1 MVSYYELVFYLG
13 CKYNHFWK
21 GDNNIGFFFGI
32 FSGFFGNGRVVGLS
46 YYGSRNVNGSPT
58 NPRIDFHAPQGNL
71 KLFWILSI
79 CTDKCY
85 IFTRSKSYL
94 MRKLFLPLLLLCL
107 VACNKE
113 PKVDYVTDPAK
124 YVDPFIGTGGHGHT
138 FPGATVPFGMV
149 QFSPDTR
156 MNDWDGCSGY
166 HTTDHTILGFSTTHL
181 SGTGCS
187 DYGDFR
193 FMPIVGEVK
202 LDKGEA
208 DNTVLGYRS
217 VFRHENEDAKAGYYS
232 VLLDD
237 YSTKVELTTGD
248 RVGMMRCTFP
258 KSDNAHFFLDM
269 VEGVN
274 DEFVYEANLRIVGD
288 NAISG
293 FRRTRD
299 WAREQY
305 LYFYAEFSKPFKG
318 YALYNKGE
326 QTEGDFVESDNL
338 KAAFDFDTED
348 GEQIVMRIAL
358 SAVDVEGAK
367 INLKAELAENDFDF
381 DALKQKA
388 YDKWNKELKRYEVS
402 DPNESNKTVF
412 YTALYHCMIAP
423 NLYSD
428 ADGRYRAHDLKVYK
442 SERPV
447 YTVFSLWDT
456 FRSLHPLFSLMQ
468 RERTLDFINT
478 FINKYETNPHHMLP
492 IWELAANET
501 YCMIGNHAIPVIAD
515 AYFAGIR
522 DFDTEKAL
530 EAMVASSKDDFRGMG
545 AYMTYGYIPIEVE
558 GEATSKTLEY
568 AYDDWCVARM
578 AEDMGKTEIAK
589 EFYARAQSYKNI
601 YNPENQFFQGRRNGG
616 WMRPFDPAQV
626 NFTLTEANS
635 YQYGFFVP
643 QDVNGHIDLMGGPNS
658 YEAKLDALF
667 NAPSDLTGR
676 EQPDITGLIGQYAHG
691 NEPSHNTVYMYN
703 FVGQPTK
710 TQNYVKQVM
719 DDFYTD
725 RRDGYAGNEDCG
737 QMSAWG
743 VLSSIGFYPATPASG
758 YYVLGLPRFERTR
771 LTFENGKQL
780 EVIAKDLS
788 DKNCYVKSV
797 NLNGKDLERSYIT
810 FNEVYNGGTLEFT
823 MTDKPDSKWATQPE
837 NCPVMRIPGEQI
849 VIVPTI
855 NANSDTFFDSLMVSM
870 NHPVEGA
877 KIYYTLDGSDP
888 REKGQLYEK
897 PLCLKENTTMRAAA
911 EQEDRWSLPIDAKY
925 YLIDARHSVKL
936 DNPYNEQYSA
946 GGLKALI
953 DHQRGGENFRTG
965 SWQGYYGVDLIATV
979 DLGQAK
985 KINRLAGSF
994 LQEVYSWIWMPTEV
1008 EYFISD
1014 DGKNFRSVG
1023 KVKNNVPIDAD
1034 GAFIQEMEVRPRTNA
1049 RYVKMV
1055 AKTIGTCPEGH
1066 VGAGQKAWIF
1076 CDELV
1081 IE

>member
-1 MVSYYELVFYLG
+1 M
-13 CKYNHFWK
+13 K
-21 GDNNIGFFFGI
+21 
-32 FSGFFGNGRVVGLS
+32 
-46 YYGSRNVNGSPT
+46 
-58 NPRIDFHAPQGNL
+58 
-71 KLFWILSI
+71 
-79 CTDKCY
+79 
-85 IFTRSKSYL
+85 
-94 MRKLFLPLLLLCL
+94 KLFLPFIAMLALA
-107 VACNKE
+107 ACTQQ
-113 PKVDYVTDPAK
+113 PKADYVTDPAS
-124 YVDPFIGTGGHGHT
+124 YIDPFIGTGGHGHT

-166 HTTDHTILGFSTTHL
+166 HTSDNTILGFSTTHL

-193 FMPIVGEVK
+193 FLPFVSDFVPETDSPKEVSSYYYDS
-202 LDKGEA
+202 LSTHA
-208 DNTVLGYRS
+208 FFN
-217 VFRHENEDAKAGYYS
+217 HEDEDAKAGFYS
-232 VLLDD
+232 VVLDD
-237 YSTKVELTTGD
+237 GVKVELTTGD
-248 RVGMMRCTFP
+248 RVGMMRCTYP
-258 KSDNAHFFLDM
+258 EKGIQNLMLDM
-269 VEGVN
+269 QHGVN
-274 DEFVYEANLRIVGD
+274 DEYVYESEINVEND
-288 NAISG
+288 HAISG

-299 WAREQY
+299 WANDQY
-305 LYFYAEFSKPFKG
+305 LYFYAEFSKSFELELDAEPNIG
-318 YALYNKGE
+318 YDYCGYFDDPKNAGKPMPKP
-326 QTEGDFVESDNL
+326 
-338 KAAFDFDTED
+338 KAMYAYFHFPDSNREPV
-348 GEQIVMRIAL
+348 IMRIAL

-367 INLKAELAENDFDF
+367 NNLKAELAENDFDF

-388 YDKWNKELKRYEVS
+388 YDKWNTELKRYEVS

-412 YTALYHCMIAP
+412 YTALYHCMVAP

-428 ADGRYRAHDLKVYK
+428 ADSRYRAHDLKVYH
-442 SERPV
+442 SDRPV

-545 AYMTYGYIPIEVE
+545 AYMKYGYIPIEVE

-578 AEDMGKTEIAK
+578 AEAMGKTDIAK
-589 EFYARAQSYKNI
+589 EFYARAQAYKNI

-643 QDVNGHIDLMGGPNS
+643 QDINGHIDLMGGREA
-658 YEAKLDALF
+658 YAAKLDGLF
-667 NAPSDLTGR
+667 NAPENLTGR
-676 EQPDITGLIGQYAHG
+676 VQPDITGLIGQYAHG

-710 TQNYVKQVM
+710 TQKYVKQVM

-743 VLSSIGFYPATPASG
+743 VFSAMGFYPATPASG

-771 LTFENGKQL
+771 LTFENGKQF
-780 EVIAKDLS
+780 EVVAKGLS
-788 DKNCYVKSV
+788 DKNCYVQSV
-797 NLNGKDLERSYIT
+797 KLNGKPLERSYIT
-810 FNEVYNGGTLEFT
+810 FEEVYNGGTLEFT
-823 MTDKPDSKWATQPE
+823 MTDQSNSTWATQPE
-837 NCPVMRIPGEQI
+837 NCPVVRIPEESI
-849 VIVPTI
+849 VVVPTI
-855 NANSDTFFDSLMVSM
+855 NADSDTFFDSLMVSM
-870 NHPVEGA
+870 SHPVEGV
-877 KIYYTLDGSDP
+877 KIYYTMDGTDP
-888 REKGQLYEK
+888 RENGQLFEQ
-897 PLCLKENTTMRAAA
+897 PLCLKDNATVRAAA
-911 EQEDRWSLPIDAKY
+911 EQDGHWSLPIDAKY
-925 YLIDARHSVKL
+925 YLVDARHSVKL
-936 DNPYNEQYSA
+936 ENMYNEQYEA

-979 DLGQAK
+979 DLGQSK

-994 LQEVYSWIWMPTEV
+994 LQEIYSWIWMPSEV
-1008 EYFISD
+1008 EYFVSD
-1014 DGKNFRSVG
+1014 DGKSFRSVG
-1023 KVKNNVPIDAD
+1023 KVKNEVPIDAD
-1034 GAFIQEMEVRPRTNA
+1034 GAFIQEMEVRPRINA
-1049 RYVKMV
+1049 RYVKMA
-1055 AKTIGTCPEGH
+1055 AKTIGICPEGH

>member
-1 MVSYYELVFYLG
+1 MKRL
-13 CKYNHFWK
+13 
-21 GDNNIGFFFGI
+21 I
-32 FSGFFGNGRVVGLS
+32 
-46 YYGSRNVNGSPT
+46 
-58 NPRIDFHAPQGNL
+58 
-71 KLFWILSI
+71 
-79 CTDKCY
+79 
-85 IFTRSKSYL
+85 
-94 MRKLFLPLLLLCL
+94 LPLILLCL
-107 VACNKE
+107 AACSTE
-113 PKVDYVTDPAK
+113 PKADYVTDPAS

-166 HTTDHTILGFSTTHL
+166 HTSDNTILGFSTTHL

-193 FMPIVGEVK
+193 FMPFAGEFNIGDDTPAEQQIY
-202 LDKGEA
+202 LDSVYSHA
-208 DNTVLGYRS
+208 D
-217 VFRHENEDAKAGYYS
+217 FKHEDEDARAGYYS
-232 VLLDD
+232 VVLDD
-237 YSTKVELTTGD
+237 GIQVELTTGD
-248 RVGMMRCTFP
+248 RIGMMRCTYP
-258 KSDNAHFFLDM
+258 KDKVGHLMLDM
-269 VEGVN
+269 WHGVN
-274 DEFVYEANLRIVGD
+274 DEFVYESQLNVEND
-288 NAISG
+288 HTISG

-299 WAREQY
+299 WANDQY
-305 LYFYAEFSKPFKG
+305 LYFYAEFSKPFAVDNFNEPRFSYDVGDYSGETMVDGKPVHKIPN
-318 YALYNKGE
+318 LNKVKKVYFLFP
-326 QTEGDFVESDNL
+326 DS
-338 KAAFDFDTED
+338 D
-348 GEQIVMRIAL
+348 GEQITMRIAI

-367 INLKAELAENDFDF
+367 NNLKSELAEGDFDF
-381 DALKQKA
+381 DALRQKA
-388 YDKWNKELKRYEVS
+388 YDKWNTELKRYEVS

-412 YTALYHCMIAP
+412 YTALYHCMVAP

-428 ADGRYRAHDLKVYK
+428 ADSRYRAHDLKVYH
-442 SERPV
+442 SDRPV

-478 FINKYETNPHHMLP
+478 FINKYESNPHHMLP

-522 DFDTEKAL
+522 DFDTERAL
-530 EAMVASSKDDFRGMG
+530 DAMVNSSQEDFRGMG
-545 AYMTYGYIPIEVE
+545 AYMKYGYIPIEAE
-558 GEATSKTLEY
+558 GEAVSKTLEY

-578 AEDMGKTEIAK
+578 AEDMGKLGIADT
-589 EFYARAQSYKNI
+589 FYARAQSYKNI

-643 QDVNGHIDLMGGPNS
+643 QDINGHIELMGGSDS
-658 YEAKLDALF
+658 YEAKLDGLF
-667 NAPSDLTGR
+667 NAPSNLTGR

-703 FVGQPTK
+703 FVGKPTK
-710 TQNYVKQVM
+710 TQKYVKQVM

-743 VLSSIGFYPATPASG
+743 VFSAMGFYPATPASG

-771 LTFENGKQL
+771 LTFENGKQF
-780 EVIAKDLS
+780 EVIAKNLS
-788 DKNCYVKSV
+788 EKNCYVQSV
-797 NLNGKDLERSYIT
+797 KLNGQPLERSYIT
-810 FNEVYNGGTLEFT
+810 FEEVYNGGTLEFT
-823 MTDKPDSKWATQPE
+823 MTDKADSPWATQPE
-837 NCPVMRIPGEQI
+837 NCPVVRIEKDPI

-855 NANSDTFFDSLMVSM
+855 NAQSDTFFDSLMVSM
-870 NHPVEGA
+870 SHPVEGV
-877 KIYYTLDGSDP
+877 KVYYTLDGTEPS
-888 REKGQLYEK
+888 EGSLLYEQ
-897 PLCLKENTTMRAAA
+897 PICLKQNAMVRAAA
-911 EQEDRWSLPIDAKY
+911 LQDGRWSQVIDAQY
-925 YLIDARHSVKL
+925 YLIDANRSVKL
-936 DNPYNEQYSA
+936 QNMYNEQYEA

-953 DHQRGGENFRTG
+953 DHLRGGENFRTG
-965 SWQGYYGVDLIATV
+965 AWQGYYGVDLIATV
-979 DLGQAK
+979 DLAQSK

-994 LQEVYSWIWMPTEV
+994 LQEAYSWIWMPTEV
-1008 EYFISD
+1008 EYFVSD

-1023 KVKNNVPIDAD
+1023 KVKNEIPVDAD
-1034 GAFIQEMEVRPRTNA
+1034 GAYIQEMEVRPRTNA

-1055 AKTIGTCPEGH
+1055 AKTIGVCPEGH

>member
-1 MVSYYELVFYLG
+1 M
-13 CKYNHFWK
+13 K
-21 GDNNIGFFFGI
+21 
-32 FSGFFGNGRVVGLS
+32 
-46 YYGSRNVNGSPT
+46 
-58 NPRIDFHAPQGNL
+58 
-71 KLFWILSI
+71 KLI
-79 CTDKCY
+79 
-85 IFTRSKSYL
+85 
-94 MRKLFLPLLLLCL
+94 LPLLFLALA
-107 VACNKE
+107 ACNKQPE
-113 PKVDYVTDPAK
+113 VNYVTDPAN

-166 HTTDHTILGFSTTHL
+166 HTSDNTILGFSTTHL

-193 FMPIVGEVK
+193 FMPIVGEVL
-202 LDKGEA
+202 LDKGDEE
-208 DNTVLGYRS
+208 NTASGYRS
-217 VFRHENEDAKAGYYS
+217 AFQHENEDAKAGYYA

-237 YSTKVELTTGD
+237 YNTKVELTTGD

-258 KSDNAHFFLDM
+258 KSTDAHMFLDM

-274 DEFVYEANLRIVGD
+274 DEFVYEANLKIEGA

-299 WAREQY
+299 WANEQY

-318 YALYNKGE
+318 YAFYTKGE
-326 QTEGDFVESDNL
+326 KADGDFAESDNL
-338 KAAFDFDTED
+338 KACFDFDAE
-348 GEQIVMRIAL
+348 ENEPLVMRIAL

-367 INLKAELAENDFDF
+367 NNMKAELAENNFDF

-388 YDKWNKELKRYEVS
+388 NDKWNKELKRYEVS

-412 YTALYHCMIAP
+412 YSALYHCMVAP
-423 NLYSD
+423 NLFSD

-530 EAMVASSKDDFRGMG
+530 EAMVASQKDNFRGMG
-545 AYMTYGYIPIEVE
+545 AYMKYGYIPIEVE

-578 AEDMGKTEIAK
+578 AEAMGKQDIAK
-589 EFYARAQSYKNI
+589 EFYARAQAYKNI

-643 QDVNGHIDLMGGPNS
+643 QDVNGHIDLMGGRDA
-658 YEAKLDALF
+658 YAAKLDGLF
-667 NAPSDLTGR
+667 NAPSNLTGR

-710 TQNYVKQVM
+710 TQKYVKQVM

-743 VLSSIGFYPATPASG
+743 VLSAMGFYPATPASG
-758 YYVLGLPRFERTR
+758 YYVLGLPRFQNIR
-771 LTFENGKQL
+771 LSFENGKQF
-780 EVIAKDLS
+780 EVVAKGLS
-788 DKNCYVKSV
+788 EKNCYVQSV
-797 NLNGKDLERSYIT
+797 KLNGKPLERSYIT
-810 FNEVYNGGTLEFT
+810 FEEVYNGGTLEFT
-823 MTDKPDSKWATQPE
+823 MTERPNSTWATQPE
-837 NCPVMRIPGEQI
+837 NCPVVRINGDNI

-855 NANSDTFFDSLMVSM
+855 NTDSDTFFDSLMVSM
-870 NHPVEGA
+870 SHPVEGV

-888 REKGQLYEK
+888 RENGMLYEH
-897 PLCLKENTTMRAAA
+897 PFCLKQNAAVKAAA
-911 EQEDRWSLPIDAKY
+911 EQDGRWSQPIDAQY

-936 DNPYNEQYSA
+936 ENMYNEQYAA

-979 DLGQAK
+979 DLGVSK
-985 KINRLAGSF
+985 RINRLAGSF
-994 LQEVYSWIWMPTEV
+994 LQEIYSWIWMPKEV
-1008 EYFISD
+1008 EYFVSD
-1014 DGKNFRSVG
+1014 DGKHFRSVG
-1023 KVKNNVPIDAD
+1023 KVMNDVPVDAD
-1034 GAFIQEMEVRPRTNA
+1034 GAFIQEMEVRPRCNA
-1049 RYVKMV
+1049 RYVKM
-1055 AKTIGTCPEGH
+1055 AAQTIGVCPEGH

>member
-1 MVSYYELVFYLG
+1 MALAACS
-13 CKYNHFWK
+13 
-21 GDNNIGFFFGI
+21 
-32 FSGFFGNGRVVGLS
+32 
-46 YYGSRNVNGSPT
+46 T
-58 NPRIDFHAPQGNL
+58 AP
-71 KLFWILSI
+71 K
-79 CTDKCY
+79 
-85 IFTRSKSYL
+85 
-94 MRKLFLPLLLLCL
+94 
-107 VACNKE
+107 A
-113 PKVDYVTDPAK
+113 DYVADPAN

-166 HTTDHTILGFSTTHL
+166 HTSDHTILGFSTTHL

-202 LDKGEA
+202 TDKGDEE
-208 DNTVLGYRS
+208 NTASGYRS
-217 VFRHENEDAKAGYYS
+217 AFKHENEDAKAGYYA

-237 YSTKVELTTGD
+237 YNTKVELTTGD

-258 KSDNAHFFLDM
+258 KSDNAHLFLDM

-274 DEFVYEANLRIVGD
+274 DEFVYDSWLQVEGD

-299 WAREQY
+299 WAKEQH
-305 LYFYAEFSKPFKG
+305 LYFYAEFSKPFKSHTFI
-318 YALYNKGE
+318 NKGVP
-326 QTEGDFVESDNL
+326 TEEKRVESDFI
-338 KAAFDFDTED
+338 KAWFDFDTEEN
-348 GEQIVMRIAL
+348 EQIVIRIAI

-367 INLKAELAENDFDF
+367 NNLNNELAANDFDF

-388 YDKWNKELKRYEVS
+388 FDKWNTELKRYAVS

-412 YTALYHCMIAP
+412 YSALYHAMVAP
-423 NLYSD
+423 NLFSD
-428 ADGRYRAHDLKVYK
+428 ADGRSRAHDLKVYK

-530 EAMVASSKDDFRGMG
+530 EAMVASQKDDFRGMG
-545 AYMTYGYIPIEVE
+545 AYMKYGYIPIEVE
-558 GEATSKTLEY
+558 GEAVSKTLEY

-578 AEDMGKTEIAK
+578 AEDMGKQDIAD
-589 EFYARAQSYKNI
+589 EFYARAQAYKNI

-616 WMRPFDPAQV
+616 WSRPFDPAQV

-643 QDVNGHIDLMGGPNS
+643 QDVNGHIDLMGGWNA

-667 NAPSDLTGR
+667 NAPSNLTGR

-710 TQNYVKQVM
+710 TQRYVKQVL

-737 QMSAWG
+737 QMSAWA
-743 VLSSIGFYPATPASG
+743 VLSCMGFYPATPASG
-758 YYVLGLPRFERTR
+758 YYVLGVPRFERTR
-771 LTFENGKQL
+771 LTFENGKQF
-780 EVIAKDLS
+780 EVVAKNLNN
-788 DKNCYVKSV
+788 KNCFVKSV
-797 NLNGKDLERSYIT
+797 KLNGQPLERSFIT
-810 FNEVYNGGTLEFT
+810 FEEVYNGGTLEFT
-823 MTDKPDSKWATQPE
+823 MTDQSNSTWATQPE
-837 NCPVMRIPGEQI
+837 NCPVVRTHGENI

-855 NANSDTFFDSLMVSM
+855 NAQSDTFFDSLMVSM
-870 NHPVEGA
+870 SHPVEGV
-877 KIYYTLDGSDP
+877 KIYYTMDGTDP
-888 REKGQLYEK
+888 RENGQLYEQ
-897 PLCLKENTTMRAAA
+897 PLCLKENATLCAAA
-911 EQEDRWSLPIDAKY
+911 EQDGRWSLPIDAQY

-936 DNPYNEQYSA
+936 ENKYNEQYEA

-979 DLGQAK
+979 DLGQSK

-994 LQEVYSWIWMPTEV
+994 LQEIYSWIWMPTEV
-1008 EYFISD
+1008 EYFVSD

-1034 GAFIQEMEVRPRTNA
+1034 GAYVQEMEVRPRTNA

>member
-1 MVSYYELVFYLG
+1 M
-13 CKYNHFWK
+13 
-21 GDNNIGFFFGI
+21 
-32 FSGFFGNGRVVGLS
+32 
-46 YYGSRNVNGSPT
+46 
-58 NPRIDFHAPQGNL
+58 
-71 KLFWILSI
+71 
-79 CTDKCY
+79 
-85 IFTRSKSYL
+85 
-94 MRKLFLPLLLLCL
+94 LLALA
-107 VACNKE
+107 ACSSQ
-113 PKVDYVTDPAK
+113 PKADYVTDPAH

-166 HTTDHTILGFSTTHL
+166 HTSDHTILGFSTTHL

-193 FMPIVGEVK
+193 FMPFAGEFK
-202 LDKGEA
+202 LEDDLPNDKYPYY
-208 DNTVLGYRS
+208 DS
-217 VFRHENEDAKAGYYS
+217 VYSNATFKHEDEYAQAGYYS
-232 VLLDD
+232 VVLDD
-237 YSTKVELTTGD
+237 SIKVELTTGD
-248 RVGMMRCTFP
+248 RVGMMRCTYP
-258 KSDNAHFFLDM
+258 SDKLRRLILDLQH
-269 VEGVN
+269 GVN
-274 DEFVYEANLRIVGD
+274 DELVYEAELNIEND
-288 NAISG
+288 HAISG

-299 WAREQY
+299 WANDQY
-305 LYFYAEFSKPFKG
+305 LYFYAEFSKPFAVDNG
-318 YALYNKGE
+318 YRPMILDYSDFYENSNI
-326 QTEGDFVESDNL
+326 EGFPLLDSKVR
-338 KAAFDFDTED
+338 KAYFMFPNTQ
-348 GEQIVMRIAL
+348 GPLVMRIAL

-367 INLKAELAENDFDF
+367 SNLKAELGENNFDF
-381 DALKQKA
+381 DALRQKA
-388 YDKWNKELKRYEVS
+388 YDKWNKELLRYEVS

-412 YTALYHCMIAP
+412 YTALYHTMIAP

-428 ADGRYRAHDLKVYK
+428 ADGRYRAHDLQVYK

-515 AYFAGIR
+515 AYFTGIR

-545 AYMTYGYIPIEVE
+545 AYMKYGYIPIEVE

-578 AEDMGKTEIAK
+578 AEAMGKADIAK
-589 EFYARAQSYKNI
+589 EFYARAQAYKNI

-643 QDVNGHIDLMGGPNS
+643 QDVNGHVDLMGGWNE

-667 NAPSDLTGR
+667 NAPSNLTGR

-703 FVGQPTK
+703 FVGKPTK
-710 TQNYVKQVM
+710 TQYYVKKVM

-743 VLSSIGFYPATPASG
+743 VLSAIGIYPATPASG

-771 LTFENGKQL
+771 LTFEDGKQF
-780 EVIAKDLS
+780 EVIAKGLS
-788 DKNCYVKSV
+788 NKNCYVKSV
-797 NLNGKDLERSYIT
+797 KLNGKTLERSFIT
-810 FNEVYNGGTLEFT
+810 CEEVLNGGKLEFT
-823 MTDKPDSKWATQPE
+823 MTNQPNSAWATQPE
-837 NCPVMRIPGEQI
+837 NCPVVRIPSESI

-855 NANSDTFFDSLMVSM
+855 NADSDTFFDSLMVSM
-870 NHPVEGA
+870 SHPVEGV
-877 KIYYTLDGSDP
+877 KIYYTLDGTMPSDSAL
-888 REKGQLYEK
+888 LYEK
-897 PLCLKENTTMRAAA
+897 PICLKGNTVIRAAA
-911 EQEDRWSLPIDAKY
+911 EQDGRWSNVIDAQY

-936 DNPYNEQYSA
+936 ENKYNEQYEA

-953 DHQRGGENFRTG
+953 DHKRGGENFRTG
-965 SWQGYYGVDLIATV
+965 SWQGYYGVDLVATV
-979 DLGQAK
+979 DLGVPK
-985 KINRLAGSF
+985 RINRLAGSF
-994 LQEVYSWIWMPTEV
+994 LQEIYSWIWMPTEV

-1014 DGKNFRSVG
+1014 DGRNFRSVG
-1023 KVKNNVPIDAD
+1023 KVKNEVPVDAD
-1034 GAFIQEMEVRPRTNA
+1034 GAFVQEMEVRPRTEA

>member
-1 MVSYYELVFYLG
+1 M
-13 CKYNHFWK
+13 K
-21 GDNNIGFFFGI
+21 
-32 FSGFFGNGRVVGLS
+32 
-46 YYGSRNVNGSPT
+46 
-58 NPRIDFHAPQGNL
+58 
-71 KLFWILSI
+71 KLL
-79 CTDKCY
+79 
-85 IFTRSKSYL
+85 
-94 MRKLFLPLLLLCL
+94 LPLMLLALA
-107 VACNKE
+107 ACSTQ
-113 PKVDYVTDPAK
+113 PKADYVTDPAN

-166 HTTDHTILGFSTTHL
+166 HTSDNTILGFSTTHL

-193 FMPIVGEVK
+193 FMPFTEEFK
-202 LDKGEA
+202 LDWDLPDIAAYERCDSLYSHAGFKHEDEEA
-208 DNTVLGYRS
+208 Q
-217 VFRHENEDAKAGYYS
+217 AGYYS
-232 VLLDD
+232 VVLDD
-237 YSTKVELTTGD
+237 SVKVELTTGD

-258 KSDNAHFFLDM
+258 KGKLGRLMLDM
-269 VEGVN
+269 EHGVN
-274 DEFVYEANLRIVGD
+274 DEYVYETELNVVNDRI
-288 NAISG
+288 ISG

-299 WAREQY
+299 WANDQY
-305 LYFYAEFSKPFKG
+305 LYFYAEFSKPFVFNEDEIQPWICYQYDG
-318 YALYNKGE
+318 P
-326 QTEGDFVESDNL
+326 FVEGKPLPNRRPM
-338 KAAFDFDTED
+338 KAYFMFPESN
-348 GEQIVMRIAL
+348 GEITMRIAL

-367 INLKAELAENDFDF
+367 NNLKAELADGDFDF

-388 YDKWNKELKRYEVS
+388 YDKWNAEMKRYEVS

-428 ADGRYRAHDLKVYK
+428 ADGRYRAHDLQVYK

-515 AYFAGIR
+515 AYFTGIR
-522 DFDTEKAL
+522 DFDAEKAL

-545 AYMTYGYIPIEVE
+545 AYMKYGYIPIEVE

-568 AYDDWCVARM
+568 AYDDWCVARL
-578 AEDMGKTEIAK
+578 AEALGKTDIAK

-643 QDVNGHIDLMGGPNS
+643 QDINGHIDLMGGNNG

-667 NAPSDLTGR
+667 NAPSNLTGR

-703 FVGQPTK
+703 FVGKPTK
-710 TQNYVKQVM
+710 TQYYVKKVM

-743 VLSSIGFYPATPASG
+743 ALSAMGFYPATPASG

-771 LTFENGKQL
+771 LTFENGKQF
-780 EVIAKDLS
+780 EVVAKGLS
-788 DKNCYVKSV
+788 NKNCYVKSV
-797 NLNGKDLERSYIT
+797 KLNGKPLERSYVT
-810 FNEVYNGGTLEFT
+810 FEEVFNGGTLEFT
-823 MTDKPDSKWATQPE
+823 MTDKNNSPWATQPE
-837 NCPVMRIPGEQI
+837 NCPVMRIPSEQI
-849 VIVPTI
+849 VIVPTV
-855 NANSDTFFDSLMVSM
+855 NANSDTFFDSIMVSM
-870 NHPVEGA
+870 SHPVEGV
-877 KIYYTLDGSDP
+877 KIYYTLDGTEPSDSAL
-888 REKGQLYEK
+888 LYEK
-897 PLCLKENTTMRAAA
+897 PICLKEATDIRAAA
-911 EQEDRWSLPIDAKY
+911 LQDGRWSLPIDAHY

-936 DNPYNEQYSA
+936 ENKYNEQYEA

-965 SWQGYYGVDLIATV
+965 SWQGYYGVDLVATV
-979 DLGQAK
+979 DLGVSK
-985 KINRLAGSF
+985 RLNRLAGSF
-994 LQEVYSWIWMPTEV
+994 LQEIYSWIWMPTEV
-1008 EYFISD
+1008 EYFVSD
-1014 DGKNFRSVG
+1014 DGRNFRSVG
-1023 KVKNNVPIDAD
+1023 KVKNDVPVDAD
-1034 GAFIQEMEVRPRTNA
+1034 GAFVQEMEVRPRCNA

>member
-1 MVSYYELVFYLG
+1 MYV
-13 CKYNHFWK
+13 KPK
-21 GDNNIGFFFGI
+21 GII
-32 FSGFFGNGRVVGLS
+32 
-46 YYGSRNVNGSPT
+46 T
-58 NPRIDFHAPQGNL
+58 N
-71 KLFWILSI
+71 
-79 CTDKCY
+79 
-85 IFTRSKSYL
+85 FTASKSIPFA
-94 MRKLFLPLLLLCL
+94 MKKLFLPLLLLCL
-107 VACNKE
+107 AACNTE
-113 PKVDYVTDPAK
+113 PKTDYVSDPAAC
-124 YVDPFIGTGGHGHT
+124 VDPFIGTGGHGHT

-202 LDKGEA
+202 TDKGEEE
-208 DNTVLGYRS
+208 NTASGYRS
-217 VFRHENEDAKAGYYS
+217 AFQHENEDAKAGYYA

-237 YSTKVELTTGD
+237 YNTKVELTTGD

-258 KSDNAHFFLDM
+258 KSDNAHLFLDM

-274 DEFVYEANLRIVGD
+274 DEFVYESWLQVENE

-299 WAREQY
+299 WANEQY
-305 LYFYAEFSKPFKG
+305 LYFYAEFSKPIASCSMFENG
-318 YALYNKGE
+318 VRLEEESRA
-326 QTEGDFVESDNL
+326 QGDRV
-338 KAAFDFDTED
+338 KAYFDFDMED
-348 GEQIVMRIAL
+348 GQPVVMRIAL

-367 INLKAELAENDFDF
+367 NNLKAELAENDFDF
-381 DALKQKA
+381 DALRQKA
-388 YDKWNKELKRYEVS
+388 YDKWNAELKRYEVS
-402 DPNESNKTVF
+402 DPNEANKTVF
-412 YTALYHCMIAP
+412 YTALYHTMIAP

-428 ADGRYRAHDLKVYK
+428 ADGRYRAHDLKVYTSK
-442 SERPV
+442 RPV

-478 FINKYETNPHHMLP
+478 FINKYETNPHHLLP

-530 EAMVASSKDDFRGMG
+530 EAMVNSSKMDFRGMG
-545 AYMTYGYIPIEVE
+545 AYMKYGYIPIEVE

-578 AEDMGKTEIAK
+578 AEDMGKTDIAK
-589 EFYARAQSYKNI
+589 EFYARAQAYKNI

-643 QDVNGHIDLMGGPNS
+643 QDVNGHIDLMGGWNS

-667 NAPSDLTGR
+667 NAPSNLTGR

-703 FVGQPTK
+703 FVGKPTK
-710 TQNYVKQVM
+710 TQRYVKQVM

-743 VLSSIGFYPATPASG
+743 VFSAMGFYPATPASG

-771 LTFENGKQL
+771 LTFENGKQF
-780 EVIAKDLS
+780 EVVAKNLS
-788 DKNCYVKSV
+788 EKNCYVQSV
-797 NLNGKDLERSYIT
+797 KLNGQPLERSFIT
-810 FNEVYNGGTLEFT
+810 FEEVFNGGTLEFT
-823 MTDKPDSKWATQPE
+823 MTNQPNSIWATQPE
-837 NCPVMRIPGEQI
+837 NCPVVRIQTEPI

-870 NHPVEGA
+870 SHPMENVE
-877 KIYYTLDGSDP
+877 IYYTLDGSDP
-888 REKGQLYEK
+888 EENGLLYET
-897 PLCLKENTTMRAAA
+897 PICIKENTVVRAVAGQQDHRYS
-911 EQEDRWSLPIDAKY
+911 QEIDAQY
-925 YLIDARHSVKL
+925 YLIDANRSVKL
-936 DNPYNEQYSA
+936 ENMYNEQYAA

-965 SWQGYYGVDLIATV
+965 SWQGYYGVDLIATI
-979 DLGQAK
+979 DLGASK
-985 KINRLAGSF
+985 RINRLAGSF
-994 LQEVYSWIWMPTEV
+994 LQEVYSWIWMPKEV
-1008 EYFISD
+1008 EYFVSD

-1023 KVKNNVPIDAD
+1023 KVKNDVPIDAD
-1034 GAFIQEMEVRPRTNA
+1034 GAFIQEMAVRPRTNA

-1055 AKTIGTCPEGH
+1055 AKTIGICPEWH

>member
-1 MVSYYELVFYLG
+1 M
-13 CKYNHFWK
+13 K
-21 GDNNIGFFFGI
+21 
-32 FSGFFGNGRVVGLS
+32 
-46 YYGSRNVNGSPT
+46 
-58 NPRIDFHAPQGNL
+58 
-71 KLFWILSI
+71 
-79 CTDKCY
+79 
-85 IFTRSKSYL
+85 
-94 MRKLFLPLLLLCL
+94 KLFLPLLLLAL
-107 VACNKE
+107 AACTQQ
-113 PKVDYVTDPAK
+113 PKADYVTDAAK

-166 HTTDHTILGFSTTHL
+166 HTSDNTILGFSTTHL

-193 FMPIVGEVK
+193 FMPFTE
-202 LDKGEA
+202 EF
-208 DNTVLGYRS
+208 
-217 VFRHENEDAKAGYYS
+217 VFDQDLPNLAAYAHYDSLYSHAAFKHEDEDAQAGYYS
-232 VLLDD
+232 VILDD
-237 YSTKVELTTGD
+237 SVKVELTTGD
-248 RVGMMRCTFP
+248 RVGMMRCTYP
-258 KSDNAHFFLDM
+258 KDAGQLLLLDM
-269 VEGVN
+269 WHGVN
-274 DEFVYEANLRIVGD
+274 DEVVYEAELNVEND
-288 NAISG
+288 HAISG

-299 WAREQY
+299 WANDQY
-305 LYFYAEFSKPFKG
+305 LYFYAEFSRPFAVQE
-318 YALYNKGE
+318 YE
-326 QTEGDFVESDNL
+326 WPFVIEDDCSL
-338 KAAFDFDTED
+338 AFDAARNKNETESKD
-348 GEQIVMRIAL
+348 KVVKAYFLFPYSTDESLVMRIAL

-367 INLKAELAENDFDF
+367 NNLKAELAENDFDF
-381 DALKQKA
+381 DALRQKA
-388 YDKWNKELKRYEVS
+388 FDKWNNEMKRYAVS
-402 DPNESNKTVF
+402 DPNESHKTVF

-428 ADGRYRAHDLKVYK
+428 ADGRYRAHDLKVYQ

-468 RERTLDFINT
+468 RDRTLDFINT
-478 FINKYETNPHHMLP
+478 FINKYETNEHHLLP

-530 EAMVASSKDDFRGMG
+530 EAMVASSKDNFRGMG
-545 AYMTYGYIPIEVE
+545 AYMKYGYIPIETE
-558 GEATSKTLEY
+558 GEAVSKTLEY

-578 AEDMGKTEIAK
+578 AEDMGKQDIAD

-616 WMRPFDPAQV
+616 WTRPFDPAQV

-643 QDVNGHIDLMGGPNS
+643 QDINGHIDLMGGWNS

-667 NAPSDLTGR
+667 NAPSNLTGR

-703 FVGQPTK
+703 FVGQPVK
-710 TQNYVKQVM
+710 TQKYVKQVM

-743 VLSSIGFYPATPASG
+743 VFSAMGFYPATPASG

-771 LTFENGKQL
+771 LTFEDGKQF
-780 EVIAKDLS
+780 EVVAKNLS
-788 DKNCYVKSV
+788 DKNCFVQSVK
-797 NLNGKDLERSYIT
+797 LNGKPLERSYIT
-810 FNEVYNGGTLEFT
+810 FDEVHNGGTLEFT
-823 MTDKPDSKWATQPE
+823 MTDKPDSPWATQPE
-837 NCPVMRIPGEQI
+837 NCPVSRIPAESI

-855 NANSDTFFDSLMVSM
+855 NTDSDTFFDSLIVSM
-870 NHPVEGA
+870 SHPVEGV
-877 KIYYTLDGSDP
+877 KIYYTLDSTDP
-888 REKGQLYEK
+888 RENGQLYEQ
-897 PLCLKENTTMRAAA
+897 PLCFKDNATVRAAA
-911 EQEDRWSLPIDAKY
+911 QQDGRWSLPIDAQY
-925 YLIDARHSVKL
+925 YLIDANHSVKL
-936 DNPYNEQYSA
+936 ENMYNEQYSA

-979 DLGQAK
+979 DLGQTK

-994 LQEVYSWIWMPTEV
+994 LQEIYSWIWMPTEV
-1008 EYFISD
+1008 EYFVSN

-1023 KVKNNVPIDAD
+1023 KVKNDVPQDED

>member
-1 MVSYYELVFYLG
+1 MALAACSTAPKADYE
-13 CKYNHFWK
+13 
-21 GDNNIGFFFGI
+21 
-32 FSGFFGNGRVVGLS
+32 
-46 YYGSRNVNGSPT
+46 P
-58 NPRIDFHAPQGNL
+58 NPAN
-71 KLFWILSI
+71 
-79 CTDKCY
+79 
-85 IFTRSKSYL
+85 
-94 MRKLFLPLLLLCL
+94 
-107 VACNKE
+107 
-113 PKVDYVTDPAK
+113 

-166 HTTDHTILGFSTTHL
+166 HTSDHTILGFSTTHL

-202 LDKGEA
+202 TDKGDEE
-208 DNTVLGYRS
+208 NTASGYRS
-217 VFRHENEDAKAGYYS
+217 AFKHENEDAKAGYYA

-237 YSTKVELTTGD
+237 YNTKVELTTGD

-258 KSDNAHFFLDM
+258 KSDNAHLFLDM

-274 DEFVYEANLRIVGD
+274 DEFVYDSWLQVEGD

-299 WAREQY
+299 WAREQH
-305 LYFYAEFSKPFKG
+305 LYFYAEFSKPFKSHTFI
-318 YALYNKGE
+318 NKGVP
-326 QTEGDFVESDNL
+326 TEEKRVESDFI
-338 KAAFDFDTED
+338 KAWFDFDTE
-348 GEQIVMRIAL
+348 ENEPIVMRIAI

-367 INLKAELAENDFDF
+367 NNLNNELAANDFDF
-381 DALKQKA
+381 DALCQKA
-388 YDKWNKELKRYEVS
+388 FDKWNTELKRYAVS

-412 YTALYHCMIAP
+412 YSALYHAMVAP
-423 NLYSD
+423 NLFSD

-478 FINKYETNPHHMLP
+478 FINKYETNPHHILP
-492 IWELAANET
+492 VWELAANET

-530 EAMVASSKDDFRGMG
+530 EAMVASQKDDFRGMG
-545 AYMTYGYIPIEVE
+545 AYMKYGYIPIEVE
-558 GEATSKTLEY
+558 GEAVSKTLEY

-578 AEDMGKTEIAK
+578 AEDMGKQDIAD
-589 EFYARAQSYKNI
+589 EFYARAQAYKNI

-616 WMRPFDPAQV
+616 WSRPFDPAQV

-643 QDVNGHIDLMGGPNS
+643 QDVNGHIDLMGGRDS
-658 YEAKLDALF
+658 YAAKLDGLF
-667 NAPSDLTGR
+667 NAPSNLTGR
-676 EQPDITGLIGQYAHG
+676 VQPDITGLIGQYAHG

-703 FVGQPTK
+703 FVGQPTM
-710 TQNYVKQVM
+710 TQKYVKQVM

-725 RRDGYAGNEDCG
+725 RRDGYSGNEDCG
-737 QMSAWG
+737 QMSAWA
-743 VLSSIGFYPATPASG
+743 VFSCMGFYPATPASG
-758 YYVLGLPRFERTR
+758 YYVLGVPRFERTK
-771 LTFENGKQL
+771 LTFENGKQF
-780 EVIAKDLS
+780 EVVAKNLS
-788 DKNCYVKSV
+788 EQNCFVKTV
-797 NLNGKDLERSYIT
+797 KLNGKPLERSYIT
-810 FNEVYNGGTLEFT
+810 FEEVYNGGTLEFT
-823 MTDKPDSKWATQPE
+823 MTNETNSTWATQPE
-837 NCPVMRIPGEQI
+837 NCPVMRIPTESI

-855 NANSDTFFDSLMVSM
+855 NATSDTFFDSLMVSM
-870 NHPVEGA
+870 SHPIEGVE
-877 KIYYTLDGSDP
+877 IHYTLDGSTP
-888 REKGQLYEK
+888 NEVSPVFGQ
-897 PLCLKENTTMRAAA
+897 PICLKQSTTVKAAA
-911 EQEDRWSLPIDAKY
+911 RQNGRWSQVMDANY

-936 DNPYNEQYSA
+936 ENPYNEQYAA

-979 DLGQAK
+979 DLGVSK
-985 KINRLAGSF
+985 RINRLAGSF
-994 LQEVYSWIWMPTEV
+994 LQEAYSWIWMPKEV
-1008 EYFISD
+1008 EYFVSE

-1023 KVKNNVPIDAD
+1023 KVKNDIPADAD
-1034 GAFIQEMEVRPRTNA
+1034 GAFIQEMEVRPRTTA

>member
-1 MVSYYELVFYLG
+1 M
-13 CKYNHFWK
+13 K
-21 GDNNIGFFFGI
+21 
-32 FSGFFGNGRVVGLS
+32 R
-46 YYGSRNVNGSPT
+46 P
-58 NPRIDFHAPQGNL
+58 
-71 KLFWILSI
+71 IL
-79 CTDKCY
+79 Y
-85 IFTRSKSYL
+85 WA
-94 MRKLFLPLLLLCL
+94 MLLCFA
-107 VACNKE
+107 ACTQQ
-113 PKVDYVTDPAK
+113 PKADYVAAPAN

-166 HTTDHTILGFSTTHL
+166 HTSDHTILGFSTTHL

-202 LDKGEA
+202 TDKGDEE
-208 DNTVLGYRS
+208 NTASGYRS
-217 VFRHENEDAKAGYYS
+217 AFKHENEDAKAGYYA

-237 YSTKVELTTGD
+237 YNTKVELTTGD

-258 KSDNAHFFLDM
+258 KSDNAHMFLDM

-274 DEFVYEANLRIVGD
+274 DEFVYDLWLQVEGD

-299 WAREQY
+299 WAREQH
-305 LYFYAEFSKPFKG
+305 LYFYAEFSKPFKSHTFI
-318 YALYNKGE
+318 NKGVP
-326 QTEGDFVESDNL
+326 TEEKRVESDFI
-338 KAAFDFDTED
+338 KAWFDFDTEEN
-348 GEQIVMRIAL
+348 EQIVMRIAI

-367 INLKAELAENDFDF
+367 NNLNNELAANDFDF

-388 YDKWNKELKRYEVS
+388 FDKWNTELKRYAVS
-402 DPNESNKTVF
+402 DPNESNKSVF
-412 YTALYHCMIAP
+412 YSALYHAMVAP
-423 NLYSD
+423 NLFSD

-478 FINKYETNPHHMLP
+478 FINKYETNPHHILP
-492 IWELAANET
+492 VWELAANET

-530 EAMVASSKDDFRGMG
+530 EAMVASQKDDFRGMG
-545 AYMTYGYIPIEVE
+545 AYMKYGYIPIEVE

-578 AEDMGKTEIAK
+578 AEAMGKHDIAK
-589 EFYARAQSYKNI
+589 EFYTRAQAYKNI

-643 QDVNGHIDLMGGPNS
+643 QDVNGHIDLMGGMDS
-658 YEAKLDALF
+658 YKAKLDGLF

-676 EQPDITGLIGQYAHG
+676 VQPDITGLIGQYAHG

-703 FVGQPTK
+703 FVGQPTM
-710 TQNYVKQVM
+710 TQKYVKQVM

-725 RRDGYAGNEDCG
+725 RRDGYSGNEDCG
-737 QMSAWG
+737 QMSAWA
-743 VLSSIGFYPATPASG
+743 VFSCMGFYPATPASG
-758 YYVLGLPRFERTR
+758 YYVLGVPRFERTK
-771 LTFENGKQL
+771 LTFENGKQF
-780 EVIAKDLS
+780 EVVAKNLS
-788 DKNCYVKSV
+788 EQNCYVQSV
-797 NLNGKDLERSYIT
+797 KLNGKPLERSYIT
-810 FNEVYNGGTLEFT
+810 FEEVFNGGTLEFT
-823 MTDKPDSKWATQPE
+823 MTNETNSTWATQPE
-837 NCPVMRIPGEQI
+837 NCPVVRIPNESI

-855 NANSDTFFDSLMVSM
+855 NATSDTFFDSLMVSM
-870 NHPVEGA
+870 SHPIEGVE
-877 KIYYTLDGSDP
+877 IHYTLDGSTP
-888 REKGQLYEK
+888 NEGSPVFGQ
-897 PLCLKENTTMRAAA
+897 PICLKQSTTVKAAA
-911 EQEDRWSLPIDAKY
+911 LQNGRWSQVMDANY

-936 DNPYNEQYSA
+936 ENPYNEQYAA

-979 DLGQAK
+979 DLGISK
-985 KINRLAGSF
+985 RINRLAGSF
-994 LQEVYSWIWMPTEV
+994 LQEAYSWIWMPKEV
-1008 EYFISD
+1008 EYFVSE

-1023 KVKNNVPIDAD
+1023 KVKNELPVDVD
-1034 GAFIQEMEVRPRTNA
+1034 GAFVQEMEVRPRTNA

-1055 AKTIGTCPEGH
+1055 AKTIGVCPEGH

-1076 CDELV
+1076 CDEIV

>member
-1 MVSYYELVFYLG
+1 M
-13 CKYNHFWK
+13 K
-21 GDNNIGFFFGI
+21 
-32 FSGFFGNGRVVGLS
+32 
-46 YYGSRNVNGSPT
+46 
-58 NPRIDFHAPQGNL
+58 
-71 KLFWILSI
+71 KLII
-79 CTDKCY
+79 P
-85 IFTRSKSYL
+85 IIA
-94 MRKLFLPLLLLCL
+94 LLALA
-107 VACNKE
+107 ACNNE
-113 PKVDYVTDPAK
+113 PKADYVTDAAK

-166 HTTDHTILGFSTTHL
+166 HTSDNTILGFSTTHL

-193 FMPIVGEVK
+193 FMPFAGEYK
-202 LDKGEA
+202 FDSSEKETRYY
-208 DNTVLGYRS
+208 DS
-217 VFRHENEDAKAGYYS
+217 VCGHVAFKHENEDAQAGYYS
-232 VLLDD
+232 VLLDNGV
-237 YSTKVELTTGD
+237 KVELTAGD
-248 RVGMMRCTFP
+248 RIGMMRCTFP
-258 KSDNAHFFLDM
+258 KSSDAHMFLDM

-274 DEFVYEANLRIVGD
+274 DEFVYQADLTIEGK
-288 NAISG
+288 NAVSG
-293 FRRTRD
+293 FRKTRD
-299 WAREQY
+299 WANEQY
-305 LYFYAEFSKPFKG
+305 LYFYAEFSKPFKSHTF
-318 YALYNKGE
+318 YSSGE
-326 QTEGDFVESDNL
+326 KVETDSVTSENV
-338 KAAFDFDTED
+338 KACFDFDTEG
-348 GEQIVMRIAL
+348 GEPIVMRIAI

-367 INLKAELAENDFDF
+367 NNLKAELAENGFDF

-388 YDKWNKELKRYEVS
+388 YDKWNKELLRYEVA

-428 ADGRYRAHDLKVYK
+428 ADGRYRAHDLKVYNSK
-442 SERPV
+442 RPV

-530 EAMVASSKDDFRGMG
+530 KAMVASSKDDFRGMG
-545 AYMTYGYIPIEVE
+545 AYMKYGYIPIEVE

-578 AEDMGKTEIAK
+578 AEDMGKTDIAK

-643 QDVNGHIDLMGGPNS
+643 QDVNGHIDLMGGWND

-667 NAPSDLTGR
+667 NASSNLTGR

-703 FVGQPTK
+703 FVGKPTK
-710 TQNYVKQVM
+710 TQYYVKKVM

-743 VLSSIGFYPATPASG
+743 VLSCLGFYPATPASG

-771 LTFENGKQL
+771 LSFENAKQF
-780 EVIAKDLS
+780 EVIAKNLS

-797 NLNGKDLERSYIT
+797 KLNGKPLERSYIT
-810 FNEVYNGGTLEFT
+810 FDEVFNGGILEFT
-823 MTDKPDSKWATQPE
+823 MTDQANSTWATQPE
-837 NCPVMRIPGEQI
+837 NCPVVRTGGDPI

-855 NANSDTFFDSLMVSM
+855 NANSDTFFDSLMVNMS
-870 NHPVEGA
+870 HPEEGVQV
-877 KIYYTLDGSDP
+877 YYTLDGTDP
-888 REKGQLYEK
+888 RENGQLYEQ
-897 PLCLKENTTMRAAA
+897 PLCFKENATVKAAA
-911 EQEDRWSLPIDAKY
+911 KKDGRWSLPIDAQY
-925 YLIDARHSVKL
+925 YLIDANRSVKL
-936 DNPYNEQYSA
+936 ENMYNEQYEA

-979 DLGQAK
+979 DLGQSK
-985 KINRLAGSF
+985 RINHLAGSF
-994 LQEVYSWIWMPTEV
+994 LQEIYSWIWMPTEV
-1008 EYFISD
+1008 EYFVSD

-1023 KVKNNVPIDAD
+1023 KVKNDVPVDVD

-1076 CDELV
+1076 CDEFV

>member
-1 MVSYYELVFYLG
+1 M
-13 CKYNHFWK
+13 K
-21 GDNNIGFFFGI
+21 
-32 FSGFFGNGRVVGLS
+32 R
-46 YYGSRNVNGSPT
+46 
-58 NPRIDFHAPQGNL
+58 
-71 KLFWILSI
+71 
-79 CTDKCY
+79 
-85 IFTRSKSYL
+85 
-94 MRKLFLPLLLLCL
+94 LFLPLLLLCL
-107 VACNKE
+107 AACTQQ
-113 PKVDYVTDPAK
+113 PKADYVVDPAN

-166 HTTDHTILGFSTTHL
+166 HTSDNTILGFSTTHL

-193 FMPIVGEVK
+193 FMPVVGIGNISK
-202 LDKGEA
+202 D
-208 DNTVLGYRS
+208 LGFPS
-217 VFRHENEDAKAGYYS
+217 AFQHENEDAKAGYYA

-237 YSTKVELTTGD
+237 YNTKVELTTGD

-258 KSDNAHFFLDM
+258 KSDDAHIFLDM
-269 VEGVN
+269 VKGVN
-274 DEFVYEANLRIVGD
+274 DEFVYESWLQLESD

-293 FRRTRD
+293 FRKTRD
-299 WAREQY
+299 WANEQY
-305 LYFYAEFSKPFKG
+305 LYFYAEFSKPFTSHSFI
-318 YALYNKGE
+318 NKVEGE
-326 QTEGDFVESDNL
+326 QQVEGRIEGNYI
-338 KAAFDFDTED
+338 KALFDFATEE
-348 GEQIVMRIAL
+348 GEQITMRIAL

-367 INLKAELAENDFDF
+367 NNLKAELAENDFDF

-388 YDKWNKELKRYEVS
+388 YDKWNKELLRYAVA

-412 YTALYHCMIAP
+412 YSALYHCMVAP
-423 NLYSD
+423 NLFSD

-492 IWELAANET
+492 VWELAANET
-501 YCMIGNHAIPVIAD
+501 YCMIGNHAIPVIVD

-522 DFDTEKAL
+522 DFDTKKAL
-530 EAMVASSKDDFRGMG
+530 EAMVASQKDNFRGMG
-545 AYMTYGYIPIEVE
+545 AYMKYGYIPIEAE
-558 GEATSKTLEY
+558 GEAVSKTLEY

-578 AEDMGKTEIAK
+578 AEDMGETEIAK
-589 EFYARAQSYKNI
+589 EFYTRAQAYKNI

-616 WMRPFDPAQV
+616 WARPFDPAQV

-643 QDVNGHIDLMGGPNS
+643 QDVNGHIDLMGGRES
-658 YEAKLDALF
+658 YAAKLDGLF
-667 NAPSDLTGR
+667 NAPSNLTGR
-676 EQPDITGLIGQYAHG
+676 VQPDITGLIGQYAHG

-710 TQNYVKQVM
+710 TQKYVKQVM
-719 DDFYTD
+719 DDFYSD
-725 RRDGYAGNEDCG
+725 RRDGYCGNEDCG
-737 QMSAWG
+737 QMSAWA
-743 VLSSIGFYPATPASG
+743 VFSCMGFYPATPAAG
-758 YYVLGLPRFERTR
+758 YYVLGLPRFQNLK
-771 LTFENGKQL
+771 LTFENGKQF
-780 EVIAKDLS
+780 EVVAKGLS
-788 DKNCYVKSV
+788 DKNCFVQSAK
-797 NLNGKDLERSYIT
+797 LNGKPLERSYIT
-810 FNEVYNGGTLEFT
+810 FNEVFNGGTLEFT
-823 MTDKPDSKWATQPE
+823 MTDQPNSTWATQPE
-837 NCPVMRIPGEQI
+837 NCPVVRIAKDYDI

-855 NANSDTFFDSLMVSM
+855 NANSDTFFDSLMVSLS
-870 NHPVEGA
+870 HPIEGVEL
-877 KIYYTLDGSDP
+877 YYTIDGSDP
-888 REKGQLYEK
+888 KENGVPYEQ
-897 PLCLKENTTMRAAA
+897 PLCLKENTLVRAAA
-911 EQEDRWSLPIDAKY
+911 KQGDRWSRVIDAQY
-925 YLIDARHSVKL
+925 YLIDANRSVKL
-936 DNPYNEQYSA
+936 ENMYNEQYAA
-946 GGLKALI
+946 GGVKALI
-953 DHQRGGENFRTG
+953 DHLRGNDNFRTG
-965 SWQGYYGVDLIATV
+965 TWQGYYGVDLIVTV
-979 DLGQAK
+979 DLAQPK

-994 LQEVYSWIWMPTEV
+994 LQEIYSWIWMPTEV
-1008 EYFISD
+1008 EYFVSD

-1023 KVKNNVPIDAD
+1023 KVKNDIPADAD
-1034 GAFIQEMEVRPRTNA
+1034 GAFIQEMEVRPRTTA

>member
-1 MVSYYELVFYLG
+1 M
-13 CKYNHFWK
+13 K
-21 GDNNIGFFFGI
+21 
-32 FSGFFGNGRVVGLS
+32 
-46 YYGSRNVNGSPT
+46 
-58 NPRIDFHAPQGNL
+58 
-71 KLFWILSI
+71 
-79 CTDKCY
+79 
-85 IFTRSKSYL
+85 
-94 MRKLFLPLLLLCL
+94 KLFLPFIAMLALA
-107 VACNKE
+107 ACTQQ
-113 PKVDYVTDPAK
+113 PKADYVTDPAN

-166 HTTDHTILGFSTTHL
+166 HTSDNTILGFSTTHL

-193 FMPIVGEVK
+193 FMPYVGEYQNEFAFK
-202 LDKGEA
+202 
-208 DNTVLGYRS
+208 
-217 VFRHENEDAKAGYYS
+217 HENEDASAGYYS
-232 VLLDD
+232 VVLENGV
-237 YSTKVELTTGD
+237 KVELTTGD

-258 KSDNAHFFLDM
+258 STETQRMFLNM
-269 VEGVN
+269 VQGVN
-274 DEFVYEANLRIVGD
+274 DEYVLESYVALDGAPEY
-288 NAISG
+288 NAIKG

-299 WAREQY
+299 WASDQY
-305 LYFYAEFSKPFKG
+305 LYLYAEFSSDFL
-318 YALYNKGE
+318 ALDTDEENNVSMSFDASE
-326 QTEGDFVESDNL
+326 QPL
-338 KAAFDFDTED
+338 
-348 GEQIVMRIAL
+348 VMRFAL

-367 INLKAELAENDFDF
+367 NNLKAELAENDFDF

-388 YDKWNKELKRYEVS
+388 YDKWNKELLRYEVA
-402 DPNESNKTVF
+402 DANESNKTVF
-412 YTALYHCMIAP
+412 YTALYHSMVAP
-423 NLYSD
+423 NLFSD
-428 ADGRYRAHDLKVYK
+428 ADGRYRAHDLKVYN

-478 FINKYETNPHHMLP
+478 FINKYETNPHHILP

-545 AYMTYGYIPIEVE
+545 AYMKYGYIPIEVE

-578 AEDMGKTEIAK
+578 AEAMGKNDIAK
-589 EFYARAQSYKNI
+589 EFYARAQAYKNI

-643 QDVNGHIDLMGGPNS
+643 QDVNGHIDLMGGR
-658 YEAKLDALF
+658 EAYASKLDGLF
-667 NAPSDLTGR
+667 NAPENLTGR
-676 EQPDITGLIGQYAHG
+676 VQPDITGLIGQYAHG

-710 TQNYVKQVM
+710 TQKYVKQVM

-743 VLSSIGFYPATPASG
+743 VLSCMGFYPATPASG
-758 YYVLGLPRFERTR
+758 YYVLGLPRFERMR
-771 LTFENGKQL
+771 LSFENGKQF
-780 EVIAKDLS
+780 EVIAKNLNE
-788 DKNCYVKSV
+788 KNCYVQSV
-797 NLNGKDLERSYIT
+797 KLNGKPLERSYIT
-810 FNEVYNGGTLEFT
+810 FEEVYGGGTLEFT
-823 MTDKPDSKWATQPE
+823 MTDNPNSTWATQPE
-837 NCPVMRIPGEQI
+837 NCPVVKIEKTPI

-870 NHPVEGA
+870 SHPVEGV
-877 KIYYTLDGSDP
+877 KIYYTLDGTDP
-888 REKGQLYEK
+888 RENGQLFEQ
-897 PLCLKENTTMRAAA
+897 PLCLKDNATLCAAA
-911 EQEDRWSLPIDAKY
+911 EQDGRWSLPIDAQY

-936 DNPYNEQYSA
+936 ENMYNEQYAA

-979 DLGQAK
+979 DLGQSK
-985 KINRLAGSF
+985 RINRLAGSF
-994 LQEVYSWIWMPTEV
+994 LQEIYSWIWMPTEV
-1008 EYFISD
+1008 EYFVSD

-1023 KVKNNVPIDAD
+1023 KVKNQVPIDAD

-1049 RYVKMV
+1049 RYVKMA
-1055 AKTIGTCPEGH
+1055 AKTIGICPEGH

>member
-1 MVSYYELVFYLG
+1 M
-13 CKYNHFWK
+13 K
-21 GDNNIGFFFGI
+21 
-32 FSGFFGNGRVVGLS
+32 
-46 YYGSRNVNGSPT
+46 
-58 NPRIDFHAPQGNL
+58 
-71 KLFWILSI
+71 
-79 CTDKCY
+79 
-85 IFTRSKSYL
+85 
-94 MRKLFLPLLLLCL
+94 KLFLPLLLLAL
-107 VACNKE
+107 AACNTE
-113 PKVDYVTDPAK
+113 PKADYVTDPASC
-124 YVDPFIGTGGHGHT
+124 VDPFIGTGGHGHT

-166 HTTDHTILGFSTTHL
+166 HTTDNTILGFSTTHL

-202 LDKGEA
+202 TDKGEEE
-208 DNTVLGYRS
+208 NTASGYRS
-217 VFRHENEDAKAGYYS
+217 AFQHENEDAMAGYYS

-237 YSTKVELTTGD
+237 YNTKVELTTGD

-258 KSDNAHFFLDM
+258 QGADAHLLLDM

-274 DEFVYEANLRIVGD
+274 DEFVYESWLQMESE

-293 FRRTRD
+293 FRKTRD
-299 WAREQY
+299 WANEQY
-305 LYFYAEFSKPFKG
+305 LYFYAEFSKPFKSHSFINMNDAVEG
-318 YALYNKGE
+318 ARVEGE
-326 QTEGDFVESDNL
+326 QV
-338 KAAFDFDTED
+338 KAWFDFDAED
-348 GEQIVMRIAL
+348 KEPLVMRVAL

-367 INLKAELAENDFDF
+367 NNLKAELAGNDFDF
-381 DALKQKA
+381 DALRQKA
-388 YDKWNKELKRYEVS
+388 YDKWNTELKRYEVS

-478 FINKYETNPHHMLP
+478 FINKYETNPHHLLP

-501 YCMIGNHAIPVIAD
+501 YCMIGNHAIPVISD

-530 EAMVASSKDDFRGMG
+530 EAMVNSSRMDFRGMG
-545 AYMTYGYIPIEVE
+545 AYMKYGYIPIEVE

-578 AEDMGKTEIAK
+578 AEDMGETDIAK
-589 EFYARAQSYKNI
+589 EFYARAQAYKNI

-616 WMRPFDPAQV
+616 WMQPFDPAQV

-643 QDVNGHIDLMGGPNS
+643 QDVNGHIDLMGGWDA
-658 YEAKLDALF
+658 YEAKLDGLF
-667 NAPSDLTGR
+667 NASSDLTGR

-703 FVGQPTK
+703 FVGKPTK
-710 TQNYVKQVM
+710 TQYYVKKVM

-743 VLSSIGFYPATPASG
+743 VFSAMGFYPATPASS

-771 LTFENGKQL
+771 LTFENGKQF
-780 EVIAKDLS
+780 EIIAKNLNE
-788 DKNCYVKSV
+788 KNCYVKSV
-797 NLNGKDLERSYIT
+797 KLNGQPLERSFIT
-810 FNEVYNGGTLEFT
+810 FDEVHDGGTLEFT
-823 MTDKPDSKWATQPE
+823 MTDQPNSTWATQSE
-837 NCPVMRIPGEQI
+837 NCPVVRIEKEQI

-870 NHPVEGA
+870 KHPVEGVE
-877 KIYYTLDGSDP
+877 IYYTLDGSDP
-888 REKGQLYEK
+888 TENGMLYEQ
-897 PLCLKENTTMRAAA
+897 PFCVKENTIVRAAA
-911 EQEDRWSLPIDAKY
+911 KQGDNWSRVMDANY
-925 YLIDARHSVKL
+925 YLIDANHSVKL
-936 DNPYNEQYSA
+936 ENMYNEQYAA
-946 GGLKALI
+946 GGMKALI

-979 DLGQAK
+979 DLGVSK
-985 KINRLAGSF
+985 RINRLAGSF
-994 LQEVYSWIWMPTEV
+994 LQEQRSWIWMPREV
-1008 EYFISD
+1008 EYFVSD
-1014 DGKNFRSVG
+1014 DGKKFRSVG
-1023 KVKNNVPIDAD
+1023 KAWNYVDDDEEDAV
-1034 GAFIQEMEVRPRTNA
+1034 IQEMAVRPRTNA

-1055 AKTIGTCPEGH
+1055 AKSIGTCPDWH
-1066 VGAGQKAWIF
+1066 VGAGQPAWIF
-1076 CDELV
+1076 CDEFV

>member
-1 MVSYYELVFYLG
+1 M
-13 CKYNHFWK
+13 K
-21 GDNNIGFFFGI
+21 
-32 FSGFFGNGRVVGLS
+32 
-46 YYGSRNVNGSPT
+46 
-58 NPRIDFHAPQGNL
+58 
-71 KLFWILSI
+71 KLL
-79 CTDKCY
+79 
-85 IFTRSKSYL
+85 
-94 MRKLFLPLLLLCL
+94 LPLMLLALA
-107 VACNKE
+107 ACSTQ
-113 PKVDYVTDPAK
+113 PKADYVTDPAH

-166 HTTDHTILGFSTTHL
+166 HTSDHTILGFSTTHL

-193 FMPIVGEVK
+193 FMPVVGEVIF
-202 LDKGEA
+202 DKGEE
-208 DNTVLGYRS
+208 DNTATGYRS
-217 VFRHENEDAKAGYYS
+217 AFQHENEEAQAGYYA

-237 YSTKVELTTGD
+237 YNTKVELTTGD
-248 RVGMMRCTFP
+248 RVGMMRCSFP
-258 KSDNAHFFLDM
+258 QGADAHMLLDM

-274 DEFVYEANLRIVGD
+274 DEFVYDASLKVEGN

-305 LYFYAEFSKPFKG
+305 LYFYAEFNKPIKD
-318 YALYNKGE
+318 YA
-326 QTEGDFVESDNL
+326 FVTDTVPAVADSA
-338 KAAFDFDTED
+338 KAKQVEDDYVKASFDFDAED
-348 GEQIVMRIAL
+348 GTPLVMRIAL

-367 INLKAELAENDFDF
+367 NNMKAELADGDFDF
-381 DALKQKA
+381 DALRQKA

-412 YTALYHCMIAP
+412 YSALYHCMVAP
-423 NLYSD
+423 NLFSD
-428 ADGRYRAHDLKVYK
+428 ADGRYRAHDLQVYK

-515 AYFAGIR
+515 AYFTGIR

-530 EAMVASSKDDFRGMG
+530 EAMVASQKDDFRGMG
-545 AYMTYGYIPIEVE
+545 AYMKYGYIPIEAE

-578 AEDMGKTEIAK
+578 AEAMGKADIAK
-589 EFYARAQSYKNI
+589 EFYARAQAYKNI

-643 QDVNGHIDLMGGPNS
+643 QDVNGHVDLMGGWNE

-667 NAPSDLTGR
+667 NAPSNLTGR

-703 FVGQPTK
+703 FVGKPTK
-710 TQNYVKQVM
+710 TQYYVKQVM

-743 VLSSIGFYPATPASG
+743 VLSAIGIYPATPASG

-771 LTFENGKQL
+771 LTFEDGKQF
-780 EVIAKDLS
+780 EVIAKGLS
-788 DKNCYVKSV
+788 NKNCYVKSV
-797 NLNGKDLERSYIT
+797 KLNGKTLERSFIT
-810 FNEVYNGGTLEFT
+810 CEEVLNGGTLEFT
-823 MTDKPDSKWATQPE
+823 MTNQPNSAWATQPE
-837 NCPVMRIPGEQI
+837 NCPVVRIPSESI

-855 NANSDTFFDSLMVSM
+855 NADSDTFFDSLMVSM
-870 NHPVEGA
+870 SHPVEGV
-877 KIYYTLDGSDP
+877 KIYYTLDGTMPSDSAL
-888 REKGQLYEK
+888 LYEK
-897 PLCLKENTTMRAAA
+897 PICLKGNTVIRAAA
-911 EQEDRWSLPIDAKY
+911 EQDGRWSNVIDAQY

-936 DNPYNEQYSA
+936 ENKYNEQYEA

-953 DHQRGGENFRTG
+953 DHKRGGENFRTG
-965 SWQGYYGVDLIATV
+965 SWQGYYGVDLVATV
-979 DLGQAK
+979 DLGVPK
-985 KINRLAGSF
+985 RINRLAGSF
-994 LQEVYSWIWMPTEV
+994 LQEIYSWIWMPTEV
-1008 EYFISD
+1008 EYFVSD
-1014 DGKNFRSVG
+1014 DGRNFRSVG
-1023 KVKNNVPIDAD
+1023 KVKNEVPVDAD
-1034 GAFIQEMEVRPRTNA
+1034 GAFVQEMEVRPRTEA

>member
-1 MVSYYELVFYLG
+1 M
-13 CKYNHFWK
+13 K
-21 GDNNIGFFFGI
+21 
-32 FSGFFGNGRVVGLS
+32 
-46 YYGSRNVNGSPT
+46 
-58 NPRIDFHAPQGNL
+58 
-71 KLFWILSI
+71 
-79 CTDKCY
+79 
-85 IFTRSKSYL
+85 
-94 MRKLFLPLLLLCL
+94 KLFLPLILLALA
-107 VACNKE
+107 ACNKQ
-113 PKVDYVTDPAK
+113 PQVDYVTDPAK

-166 HTTDHTILGFSTTHL
+166 HTTDNTILGFSTTHL

-193 FMPIVGEVK
+193 FMPFTEKFVFDCD
-202 LDKGEA
+202 LPNEA
-208 DNTVLGYRS
+208 AYEYYDSLYS
-217 VFRHENEDAKAGYYS
+217 HAAFKHEDEDAQAGYYS
-232 VLLDD
+232 VVLDD
-237 YSTKVELTTGD
+237 SVKVELTTGD

-258 KSDNAHFFLDM
+258 KDKLEWLMLDM
-269 VEGVN
+269 EHGVN
-274 DEFVYEANLRIVGD
+274 DEYVYETEINVEND
-288 NAISG
+288 HAISG

-299 WAREQY
+299 WANDQY
-305 LYFYAEFSKPFKG
+305 LYFYAEFSTHFVIDESGNQPWIDYHYDGPIVDGKPLPNRRPMKVYFM
-318 YALYNKGE
+318 
-326 QTEGDFVESDNL
+326 FPESY
-338 KAAFDFDTED
+338 
-348 GEQIVMRIAL
+348 GEQITMRIAL

-367 INLKAELAENDFDF
+367 NNLKAELAENDFDF
-381 DALKQKA
+381 DALRQKA
-388 YDKWNKELKRYEVS
+388 YDKWNTEMKRYEVA
-402 DPNESNKTVF
+402 DFNESNKTVF

-442 SERPV
+442 SEKPV

-478 FINKYETNPHHMLP
+478 FINKYETNSHHMLP

-522 DFDTEKAL
+522 NFDTNKAL
-530 EAMVASSKDDFRGMG
+530 EAMANSSKDNFRGMG
-545 AYMTYGYIPIEVE
+545 AYMKYGYIPIEVE
-558 GEATSKTLEY
+558 GEAVSKTLEY

-578 AEDMGKTEIAK
+578 AEAMGQMNIAK

-601 YNPENQFFQGRRNGG
+601 YNSENQFFQGRRNGG

-643 QDVNGHIDLMGGPNS
+643 QDINGHVDLMGGWNN

-667 NAPSDLTGR
+667 HAPSNLTGR

-710 TQNYVKQVM
+710 TQYYVKKVL

-743 VLSSIGFYPATPASG
+743 VLSSLGFYPATPASG

-771 LTFENGKQL
+771 LTFENGKQF
-780 EVIAKDLS
+780 EIIATNLS
-788 DKNCYVKSV
+788 NKNRYVESV
-797 NLNGKDLERSYIT
+797 KLNGKSLERSYIT
-810 FNEVYNGGTLEFT
+810 FEEVYNGGTLEFT
-823 MTDKPDSKWATQPE
+823 MTNNDKSTWATKPE

-855 NANSDTFFDSLMVSM
+855 NADSDTFFDSLMVSM
-870 NHPVEGA
+870 SHPVEGV
-877 KIYYTLDGSDP
+877 KVYYTLDGSDP
-888 REKGQLYEK
+888 RVNGKLFEQ
-897 PLCLKENTTMRAAA
+897 PLCLKENATLKAAA
-911 EQEDRWSLPIDAKY
+911 KQEGRWSLPIDAQY
-925 YLIDARHSVKL
+925 YLVDANHSVKL
-936 DNPYNEQYSA
+936 EHMYNEQYAA

-965 SWQGYYGVDLIATV
+965 SWQGYYGVDLVATV
-979 DLGQAK
+979 DLGQPK
-985 KINRLAGSF
+985 RINRLAGSF
-994 LQEVYSWIWMPTEV
+994 LQEIYSWIWMPKEV
-1008 EYFISD
+1008 EYFVSD

-1023 KVKNNVPIDAD
+1023 KVKNEVPVDAD
-1034 GAFIQEMEVRPRTNA
+1034 GAFIQEMEVRPRCNA

-1055 AKTIGTCPEGH
+1055 AKTIGKCPEGH

-1076 CDELV
+1076 CDEFV

>member
-1 MVSYYELVFYLG
+1 M
-13 CKYNHFWK
+13 K
-21 GDNNIGFFFGI
+21 
-32 FSGFFGNGRVVGLS
+32 
-46 YYGSRNVNGSPT
+46 
-58 NPRIDFHAPQGNL
+58 
-71 KLFWILSI
+71 
-79 CTDKCY
+79 
-85 IFTRSKSYL
+85 
-94 MRKLFLPLLLLCL
+94 KLFLPFLLLAF
-107 VACNKE
+107 VACTKQQ
-113 PKVDYVTDPAK
+113 PKADYVADPAN

-166 HTTDHTILGFSTTHL
+166 HTSDNTILGFSTTHL

-193 FMPIVGEVK
+193 FMPVVGNVYW
-202 LDKGEA
+202 LDKGKEE
-208 DNTVLGYRS
+208 NTASGYRS
-217 VFRHENEDAKAGYYS
+217 AFQHENEDAKAGYYS

-237 YSTKVELTTGD
+237 YNTKVELTTGD
-248 RVGMMRCTFP
+248 RVGMMRCTYP
-258 KSDNAHFFLDM
+258 KSDSAHLVLDM

-274 DEFVYEANLRIVGD
+274 DEFVYESFVQFESPQ
-288 NAISG
+288 AISG
-293 FRRTRD
+293 FRKTRD
-299 WAREQY
+299 WADEQY
-305 LYFYAEFSKPFKG
+305 LYFYAEFSKPFKS
-318 YALYNKGE
+318 YSVSYY
-326 QTEGDFVESDNL
+326 DESTGPHLDYQAIPRNYFPSGLPMNRVDNSHI
-338 KAAFDFDTED
+338 KACFDFDTE
-348 GEQIVMRIAL
+348 ENEPVVMRIAL

-367 INLKAELAENDFDF
+367 NNLKAELADGDFDF
-381 DALKQKA
+381 DALKQKSFE
-388 YDKWNKELKRYEVS
+388 KWNTELKRYSVA

-412 YTALYHCMIAP
+412 YSALYHCMVAP
-423 NLYSD
+423 NLFSD

-478 FINKYETNPHHMLP
+478 FINKYETNPHHILP

-530 EAMVASSKDDFRGMG
+530 EAMVASQKDNFRGMG
-545 AYMTYGYIPIEVE
+545 AYMKYGYIPIEAE

-578 AEDMGKTEIAK
+578 AEDMGKTEIAE
-589 EFYARAQSYKNI
+589 EFYARAQNYKNI
-601 YNPENQFFQGRRNGG
+601 FNPENQFFQGHRNGG

-643 QDVNGHIDLMGGPNS
+643 QDVNGHIDLMGGRDN
-658 YEAKLDALF
+658 YAAKLDALF
-667 NAPSDLTGR
+667 NAPSNLTGR

-710 TQNYVKQVM
+710 TQKYVKQVL

-737 QMSAWG
+737 QMSAWA
-743 VLSSIGFYPATPASG
+743 VFSCMGFYPATPASG
-758 YYVLGLPRFERTR
+758 YYVLGLPRFQNVK
-771 LTFENGKQL
+771 LTLENGKTF
-780 EVIAKDLS
+780 EVIAKNLNDQ
-788 DKNCYVKSV
+788 NCYVQSV
-797 NLNGKDLERSYIT
+797 KLNGKPLEDSFIT
-810 FNEVYNGGTLEFT
+810 FEDVHNGGTLEFT
-823 MTDKPDSKWATQPE
+823 MTDQPNSTWATQPE
-837 NCPVMRIPGEQI
+837 HCPVVRTHGPSI

-855 NANSDTFFDSLMVSM
+855 DALSDTFFDSLMVSM
-870 NHPVEGA
+870 NHPVEGVE
-877 KIYYTLDGSDP
+877 IYYTLDGSEP
-888 REKGQLYEK
+888 KENGVLYEK
-897 PLCLKENTTMRAAA
+897 PLCLKDNATVRAAA
-911 EQEDRWSLPIDAKY
+911 KFNSQDGARWSQPIEASY
-925 YLIDARHSVKL
+925 YLIDANRSVKL
-936 DNPYNEQYSA
+936 ENMYNEQYAA
-946 GGLKALI
+946 GGAKALI
-953 DHQRGGENFRTG
+953 DHLRGNDNFRTG
-965 SWQGYYGVDLIATV
+965 TWQGYYGVDLIATV
-979 DLGQAK
+979 DLGAPK
-985 KINRLAGSF
+985 RINRLAGSF
-994 LQEVYSWIWMPTEV
+994 LQEVYSWIWMPREV
-1008 EYFISD
+1008 EYFVSD
-1014 DGKNFRSVG
+1014 DGKKFRSVG
-1023 KVKNNVPIDAD
+1023 KVKNDIPDDAD
-1034 GAFIQEMEVRPRTNA
+1034 GAYIQEMEVRPRTNA

>member
-1 MVSYYELVFYLG
+1 M
-13 CKYNHFWK
+13 K
-21 GDNNIGFFFGI
+21 
-32 FSGFFGNGRVVGLS
+32 
-46 YYGSRNVNGSPT
+46 
-58 NPRIDFHAPQGNL
+58 
-71 KLFWILSI
+71 
-79 CTDKCY
+79 
-85 IFTRSKSYL
+85 
-94 MRKLFLPLLLLCL
+94 KLFLPLLLLAL
-107 VACNKE
+107 AACTQE
-113 PKVDYVTDPAK
+113 PKADFVTDAAQ

-166 HTTDHTILGFSTTHL
+166 HTSDNTILGFSTTHL

-193 FMPIVGEVK
+193 FMPFTGEVK
-202 LDKGEA
+202 FDKGEE
-208 DNTVLGYRS
+208 DNTSTGYRS
-217 VFRHENEDAKAGYYS
+217 AFQHENEDAKAGYYA

-237 YSTKVELTTGD
+237 YNTKVELTTGD

-258 KSDNAHFFLDM
+258 QGADARLLLDM

-274 DEFVYEANLRIVGD
+274 DEFVYEANLKMEGL

-305 LYFYAEFSKPFKG
+305 LYFYAEFSKPLKDHTFINMPDSLVVNADSTKVDQI
-318 YALYNKGE
+318 KGE
-326 QTEGDFVESDNL
+326 YV
-338 KAAFDFDTED
+338 KACFDFGGTDEPL
-348 GEQIVMRIAL
+348 VMRIAL

-367 INLKAELAENDFDF
+367 NNLKAELAENDFDF

-388 YDKWNKELKRYEVS
+388 YDKWNKELLRYEVS

-412 YTALYHCMIAP
+412 YTALYHCMVAP
-423 NLYSD
+423 NLFSD
-428 ADGRYRAHDLKVYK
+428 ADGRYRAHDLQVYK

-530 EAMVASSKDDFRGMG
+530 EAMVASQKDDFRGMG
-545 AYMTYGYIPIEVE
+545 AYMKYGYIPIEVE
-558 GEATSKTLEY
+558 GEAVSKTLEY

-578 AEDMGKTEIAK
+578 AEAMGKQDIAD
-589 EFYARAQSYKNI
+589 EFYARAQAYKNI

-616 WMRPFDPAQV
+616 WSRPFDPAQV

-643 QDVNGHIDLMGGPNS
+643 QDVNGHIDLMGGWNA

-667 NAPSDLTGR
+667 NAPSNLTGR

-710 TQNYVKQVM
+710 TQRYVKQVL

-737 QMSAWG
+737 QMSAWA
-743 VLSSIGFYPATPASG
+743 VLSCMGFYPATPASG
-758 YYVLGLPRFERTR
+758 YYVLGVPRFERTR
-771 LTFENGKQL
+771 LTFENGKQF
-780 EVIAKDLS
+780 EVIAKNLNN
-788 DKNCYVKSV
+788 KNCFVKSV
-797 NLNGKDLERSYIT
+797 KLNGQPLERSFIT
-810 FNEVYNGGTLEFT
+810 FEEVYNGGTLEFT
-823 MTDKPDSKWATQPE
+823 MTDQSNSTWATQPE
-837 NCPVMRIPGEQI
+837 NCPVVRTHGDNI

-855 NANSDTFFDSLMVSM
+855 NAQSDTFFDSLMVSM
-870 NHPVEGA
+870 SHPVEGV
-877 KIYYTLDGSDP
+877 KIYYTMDGTDP
-888 REKGQLYEK
+888 RENGQLYEQ
-897 PLCLKENTTMRAAA
+897 PLCLKENATLCAAA
-911 EQEDRWSLPIDAKY
+911 EQDGRWSLPIDAQY

-936 DNPYNEQYSA
+936 ENKYNEQYEA

-979 DLGQAK
+979 DLGQSK

-994 LQEVYSWIWMPTEV
+994 LQEIYSWIWMPTEV
-1008 EYFISD
+1008 EYFVSD
-1014 DGKNFRSVG
+1014 DGKSFRSVG
-1023 KVKNNVPIDAD
+1023 KVKNTVPTDAD
-1034 GAFIQEMEVRPRTNA
+1034 GAFVQEMEVRPRTNA

>member
-1 MVSYYELVFYLG
+1 M
-13 CKYNHFWK
+13 K
-21 GDNNIGFFFGI
+21 
-32 FSGFFGNGRVVGLS
+32 
-46 YYGSRNVNGSPT
+46 
-58 NPRIDFHAPQGNL
+58 
-71 KLFWILSI
+71 KLL
-79 CTDKCY
+79 
-85 IFTRSKSYL
+85 
-94 MRKLFLPLLLLCL
+94 LPLMLLALA
-107 VACNKE
+107 ACSTQ
-113 PKVDYVTDPAK
+113 PKAEYVTDPAH

-166 HTTDHTILGFSTTHL
+166 HTSDHTILGFSTTHL

-193 FMPIVGEVK
+193 FMPVVGEVIF
-202 LDKGEA
+202 DKGDE
-208 DNTVLGYRS
+208 DNTATGYRS
-217 VFRHENEDAKAGYYS
+217 AFQHENEEAQAGYYA

-237 YSTKVELTTGD
+237 YNTKVELTTGD
-248 RVGMMRCTFP
+248 RVGMMRCSFP
-258 KSDNAHFFLDM
+258 QGANAHMLLDM

-274 DEFVYEANLRIVGD
+274 DEFVYDASLKVEGN

-305 LYFYAEFSKPFKG
+305 LYFYAEFNKPIKD
-318 YALYNKGE
+318 YAFITDTVPAVADSVKAK
-326 QTEGDFVESDNL
+326 QVEDDYV
-338 KAAFDFDTED
+338 KASFDFDAED
-348 GEQIVMRIAL
+348 GTPLVMRIAL

-367 INLKAELAENDFDF
+367 NNLKAELADGDFDF

-388 YDKWNKELKRYEVS
+388 YDKWNVEMKRYEVS

-412 YTALYHCMIAP
+412 YTALYHCMVAP
-423 NLYSD
+423 NLFSD
-428 ADGRYRAHDLKVYK
+428 ADGRYRAHDLQVHK

-478 FINKYETNPHHMLP
+478 FINKYETNEHHMLP

-515 AYFAGIR
+515 AYFTGIR

-545 AYMTYGYIPIEVE
+545 AYMKYGYIPIEVE

-578 AEDMGKTEIAK
+578 AEDMGKADIAK
-589 EFYARAQSYKNI
+589 EFYARAQAYKNI
-601 YNPENQFFQGRRNGG
+601 FNPENQFFQGRRNGG

-643 QDVNGHIDLMGGPNS
+643 QDVNGHIALMGGWNE

-667 NAPSDLTGR
+667 NAPSNLTGR

-703 FVGQPTK
+703 FVGKPTK
-710 TQNYVKQVM
+710 TQYYVKKVM

-737 QMSAWG
+737 QMSAWA
-743 VLSSIGFYPATPASG
+743 VFSSMGFYPATPASG
-758 YYVLGLPRFERTR
+758 YYVLGVPRFERTR
-771 LTFENGKQL
+771 LTFEDGKQF
-780 EVIAKDLS
+780 EVIAKGLS
-788 DKNCYVKSV
+788 NKNCYVKSV
-797 NLNGKDLERSYIT
+797 KLNGKTLERSFIT
-810 FNEVYNGGTLEFT
+810 CEEVLNGGTLEFT
-823 MTDKPDSKWATQPE
+823 MTNQPNSAWATQPE
-837 NCPVMRIPGEQI
+837 NCPVVRIPSESI

-855 NANSDTFFDSLMVSM
+855 NADSDTFFDSLMVSM
-870 NHPVEGA
+870 SHPVEGV
-877 KIYYTLDGSDP
+877 KIYYTLDGTMPSDSAL
-888 REKGQLYEK
+888 LYEK
-897 PLCLKENTTMRAAA
+897 PICLKGNTVIRAAA
-911 EQEDRWSLPIDAKY
+911 ELDGRWSNVIDAQY
-925 YLIDARHSVKL
+925 YLIDAHHSVKL
-936 DNPYNEQYSA
+936 ENKYNEQYEA

-953 DHQRGGENFRTG
+953 DHKRGGENFRTG
-965 SWQGYYGVDLIATV
+965 SWQGYYGVDLVATV
-979 DLGQAK
+979 DLGVPK
-985 KINRLAGSF
+985 RINRLAGSF
-994 LQEVYSWIWMPTEV
+994 LQEIYSWIWMPTEV

-1014 DGKNFRSVG
+1014 DGRNFRSVG
-1023 KVKNNVPIDAD
+1023 KVKNEVPVDAD
-1034 GAFIQEMEVRPRTNA
+1034 GAFVQEMEVRPRTEA